1 MTNNIST
8 TIVGIFNN
16 LIHTITHFL
25 ILFAEFI
32 IIAGSFV
39 IVIIIILGLP
49 SITDKEKELNLSEE
63 EKEVVIEKVKTRWA
77 LSILF
82 GPILSSPLF
91 LYLFL
96 YTKNLSNLLYSIP
109 ASIAISILAF
119 LYWLYVN
126 FKDYKKIHFLL
137 SKVFIKE

>member
-1 MTNNIST
+1 MTSNISIT
-8 TIVGIFNN
+8 TASIFNN
-16 LIHTITHFL
+16 LIHAITYFS

-49 SITDKEKELNLSEE
+49 SITDKEKELENLSEK

-77 LSILF
+77 FSVFF
-82 GPILSSPLF
+82 GAILSNA
-91 LYLFL
+91 LFL
-96 YTKNLSNLLYSIP
+96 YTKNLLCCTLT
-109 ASIAISILAF
+109 SIAISALTF
-119 LYWLYVN
+119 LCWLYMN

-137 SKVFIKE
+137 SRVFIKE

>member
-1 MTNNIST
+1 MADNISIIT
-8 TIVGIFNN
+8 NIFNN
-16 LIHTITHFL
+16 LIHTIKYFL

-49 SITDKEKELNLSEE
+49 SITDKEKELKNLTEE
-63 EKEVVIEKVKTRWA
+63 EKEIVIKKVKTRWA
-77 LSILF
+77 ISLF
-82 GPILSSPLF
+82 LGPILFSP
-91 LYLFL
+91 LFL

-109 ASIAISILAF
+109 ASIIISILAF

>member
-8 TIVGIFNN
+8 TTVGIFNN

-39 IVIIIILGLP
+39 IVIIITSGYP
-49 SITDKEKELNLSEE
+49 SITDKEKELNLSEG
-63 EKEVVIEKVKTRWA
+63 EKEIVVKKVKTRLA
-77 LSILF
+77 LSIFF

-96 YTKNLSNLLYSIP
+96 YTKNLSTLLHSIP
-109 ASIAISILAF
+109 ASIIISILAF

-137 SKVFIKE
+137 NCK